1 MEEKIYFTS
10 GEFAKLCGTTK
21 ETLRHYHNKGILMPK
36 KQGEN
41 GYFYYEAW
49 QFFEFDLIG
58 LLIYAGN
65 SLEQIREYLEAHS
78 TERFLELMDNSKERL
93 LRKKAKIENML
104 RVVENTVALANYGLK
119 HNGNQLTITTCKK
132 EYYLTV
138 PIKESDYEN
147 KRNLLDAFSQF
158 WAHSAENPLI
168 GEYPYSYVVPEESY
182 LAGDYTIKYI
192 AGKLDEP
199 SGDQN
204 IHTKRPGRYAMLF
217 HYGSI
222 DTVEE
227 SCRRLC
233 AEAGQL
239 NLKLSGPLYVD
250 ELISNHV
257 TPEEKDHVTK
267 VSIRIGR

>member
-21 ETLRHYHNKGILMPK
+21 ETLRHYHNKGILSPK
-36 KQGEN
+36 KEGDN

-49 QFFEFDLIG
+49 QFFEFDLIS

-65 SLEQIREYLEAHS
+65 SLQEIRQYLDS
-78 TERFLELMDNSKERL
+78 YNTENFLELMKGSKERL
-93 LRKKAKIENML
+93 LRKREKIESML
-104 RVVENTVALANYGLK
+104 RVVDNSVALANLGLK
-119 HNGNQLTITTCKK
+119 HDGHQLTIAACEE

-138 PIKESDYEN
+138 PIEESAYEN
-147 KRNLLDAFSQF
+147 KRNLLDAFSRF
-158 WAHSAENPLI
+158 WAHSADNPLI
-168 GEYPYSYVVPEESY
+168 GEYPYSYVIPEESY
-182 LAGDYTIKYI
+182 RKGDYSIKYI

-199 SGDQN
+199 SGNRN
-204 IHTKRPGRYAMLF
+204 IHTKSAGRYAILF

-222 DTVEE
+222 DEVHV

-233 AEAGQL
+233 EEVQQ
-239 NLKLSGPLYVD
+239 LKLESAGPLYVD

-267 VSIRIGR
+267 VSIRVGQ

>member
-21 ETLRHYHNKGILMPK
+21 ETLRHYHNKGILMPQK
-36 KQGEN
+36 KGEN

-65 SLEQIREYLEAHS
+65 SLEQIREYLQAHS
-78 TERFLELMDNSKERL
+78 TERFLKLMDSSKERL

-104 RVVENTVALANYGLK
+104 RVVENTVSLASLGLT
-119 HNGNQLTITTCKK
+119 HDGTQLTIVPCKT

-182 LAGDYTIKYI
+182 SAGDYAIKYI

-199 SGDQN
+199 SEKQD
-204 IHTKRPGRYAMLF
+204 IHTKWAGRYGMLF

-222 DTVEE
+222 DTAAE

-233 AEAGQL
+233 EELRAL
-239 NLKLSGPLYVD
+239 NLEPSGPLYVD

-267 VSIRIGR
+267 VSIRVGR